1 MEAVVVAL
9 ITAGIPAIVTL
20 WTSHNTKKSSE
31 KHAAKSSILQMILE
45 DKMAVM
51 EGKLPENHQ
60 NILSEFD
67 EYVTNGGNSYLHQ
80 KVNDYEEWYK
90 DITKTTKKQG

>member
-20 WTSHNTKKSSE
+20 WTSHNTKKYSE

-60 NILSEFD
+60 AILEEFD
-67 EYVTNGGNSYLHQ
+67 AYTANGGNSYLHQ

-90 DITKTTKKQG
+90 DITKTTK